1 MDNQNNYYPQ
11 QPQYIDPQAIQP
23 APPLPAE
30 PRPAEPEVIVQ
41 EVGFADYG
49 FGEGDSVTTGH
60 DFGNIMDDDNTE
72 PAQDDFNIFNSQTPN
87 FDPAAVEAAAKSNL
101 EEEKALFTST

>member
-11 QPQYIDPQAIQP
+11 QPQYIDPQAYTPAPLIPDQPQP
-23 APPLPAE
+23 AA
-30 PRPAEPEVIVQ
+30 PAEPEVILQ

-60 DFGNIMDDDNTE
+60 DFGNIML
-72 PAQDDFNIFNSQTPN
+72 IGNSILLMQPE
-87 FDPAAVEAAAKSNL
+87 DKLHRQASRSSV
-101 EEEKALFTST
+101 